1 MIDHL
6 SSIKAI
12 QIESR
17 INLIMA
23 PFLDHLLLVGFA
35 LRTSLSL
42 WIHQIMILPK
52 LLLFNQCISQFSMM
66 FRRCFIKSW
75 DLLLLIKSSQ

>member
-17 INLIMA
+17 IILIMA
-23 PFLDHLLLVGFA
+23 PFLVRGNLDQFLLVGFA
-35 LRTSLSL
+35 QRTSLSL
-42 WIHQIMILPK
+42 
-52 LLLFNQCISQFSMM
+52 
-66 FRRCFIKSW
+66 
-75 DLLLLIKSSQ
+75 